1 MARRHGPPEECPA
14 GRHTP
19 QGSAATTTRRNRP
32 FPRRTCGETKPTGW
46 PVPPTGHKSSA
57 GPRKPP
63 PFFPRSLVPDAQ
75 TIGAAIVVTASPV
88 RQEGWKNLNL
98 LARSGKKVWRRLKAP
113 QKNADYPGGMSSP
126 DLQWTTERAHDTAT
140 RQEGAERSA
149 RLLIVRLP

>member
-63 PFFPRSLVPDAQ
+63 PFFPRSLVPDL
-75 TIGAAIVVTASPV
+75 AALEDEIEE
-88 RQEGWKNLNL
+88 RRG
-98 LARSGKKVWRRLKAP
+98 LAR
-113 QKNADYPGGMSSP
+113 DHPG
-126 DLQWTTERAHDTAT
+126 EIARAHLEVGE
-140 RQEGAERSA
+140 RQRARAALEPERLVDDREHPS
-149 RLLIVRLP
+149 LG